1 MWFPFLIALKQKA
14 IFCLPVLFFY
24 CFAYPQNQK
33 PNYMLGDKTI
43 IAFVATTDTA
53 KARPFYENIL
63 GLKVT
68 SIEPFAI
75 VFDANGIQLR
85 MSMTKELKPVQYAV
99 LSWIVPDIKKS
110 LTELSGKG
118 VKFEKYDWFKQD
130 ELGIWTAP
138 DETKVAWFKDPDG
151 NILGLTEFKFKKN

>member
-1 MWFPFLIALKQKA
+1 M
-14 IFCLPVLFFY
+14 
-24 CFAYPQNQK
+24 
-33 PNYMLGDKTI
+33 
-43 IAFVATTDTA
+43 
-53 KARPFYENIL
+53 L

-151 NILGLTEFKFKKN
+151 NILGLTEFKKN

>member
-1 MWFPFLIALKQKA
+1 MWYPFSIAIKQGVVFCVLI
-14 IFCLPVLFFY
+14 LFFL

-33 PNYMLGDKTI
+33 LNYMLGDKNI
-43 IAFVATTDTA
+43 IAFVATTDTS
-53 KARPFYENIL
+53 KARPFYENVL
-63 GLKVT
+63 GLRVT
-68 SIEPFAI
+68 SIEPYAI

-85 MSMTKELKPVQYAV
+85 MSMTKELKPVQYSI
-99 LSWIVPDIKKS
+99 LSWVVPDIKKAI
-110 LTELSGKG
+110 TELSAKG

-151 NILGLTEFKFKKN
+151 NILGLTEFK

>member
-1 MWFPFLIALKQKA
+1 MNQSFFIALKQVTV
-14 IFCLPVLFFY
+14 FFLLMLFVY
-24 CFAYPQNQK
+24 CSTYPQNQK

-43 IAFVATTDTA
+43 IAFVATTDKS
-53 KARPFYENIL
+53 KAIPFYENIL

-68 SIEPFAI
+68 SIEPYAI

-99 LSWIVPDIKKS
+99 LSWIVPDIKKTI
-110 LTELSGKG
+110 TELSRKG

-130 ELGIWTAP
+130 EFGIWTAP

-151 NILGLTEFKFKKN
+151 NILGLTEFKKKKN